1 MAHDGR
7 GIARV
12 DGKATFV
19 HGALPGETV
28 SFRYLK
34 CRRSHDEGQV
44 VSVLGASSDRV
55 EPRCAHYGICGGCGL
70 QHLEPMA
77 QIASKQTVLL
87 DNLRQ
92 IGNVS
97 PGEILPPLTGDSA
110 WG

>member
-1 MAHDGR
+1 MGGRRRRQRVPDGEFQAEIDGMAYDGR

-34 CRRSHDEGQV
+34 RRRNHDEGQV
-44 VSVLGASSDRV
+44 VSILEASADRV

-70 QHLEPMA
+70 QHLEPC
-77 QIASKQTVLL
+77 LL
-87 DNLRQ
+87 YTSDAAD
-92 IGNVS
+92 
-97 PGEILPPLTGDSA
+97 ELT
-110 WG
+110 